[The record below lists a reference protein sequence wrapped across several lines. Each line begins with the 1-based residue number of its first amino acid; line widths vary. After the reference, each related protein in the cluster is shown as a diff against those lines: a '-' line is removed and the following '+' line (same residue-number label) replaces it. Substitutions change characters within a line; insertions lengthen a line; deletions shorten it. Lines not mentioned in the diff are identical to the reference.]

1 MSNRPIKN
9 KKKVVVEDYDEPEV
23 AYRPIKTSPR
33 DMVIL
38 GGVVLIIL
46 AFVLAPMLAFVF
58 APEQPERAEPI
69 EGKANDVDTQI
80 SIYSKQLEGAPND
93 PTVLANL
100 GYFTSQKADQLAIDP
115 TAPDKAKA
123 ERQALLQTAEEY
135 LKKSLQFDP
144 NYGFAQQELSKN
156 LLSQEKYDEAEVLI
170 KGYLEDADKNLG
182 ADDKQIAATAKN
194 QKIQLLGISS
204 FIDAKAD
211 KMELAVGKIGKAL
224 ELDPGNPQLYMQ
236 RGRYYVQM
244 GNKDKAKADF
254 ETVVDIGQKTGNQQ
268 AAILGMAAL
277 EGMKPP
283 APASATPTP
292 ASEVATPA
300 SDTATSAPATETP
313 VSPAPVSASPVE
325 SSLPATPVSATGKT

>member
-58 APEQPERAEPI
+58 APEQPNPAEPI
-69 EGKANDVDTQI
+69 EGKANDIDTQI

-115 TAPDKAKA
+115 KAPEKAQA
-123 ERQALLQTAEEY
+123 ERQALLQTAEGY
-135 LKKSLQFDP
+135 LKKSLTFDP
-144 NYGFAQQELSKN
+144 TYGFAQQELSKN
-156 LLSQEKYDEAEVLI
+156 LLSQEKYDEAGLLI
-170 KGYLEDADKNLG
+170 KGYLEDADKDLG
-182 ADDKQIAATAKN
+182 SADKQTAATAKS

-211 KMELAVGKIGKAL
+211 KMELAVGKIAKAL

-236 RGRYYVQM
+236 RGRYYMQM
-244 GNKDKAKADF
+244 GNKEKAKADF

-277 EGMKPP
+277 EGMKTP
-283 APASATPTP
+283 APASPTPTAVPDTSTSVP
-292 ASEVATPA
+292 AASTPA
-300 SDTATSAPATETP
+300 
-313 VSPAPVSASPVE
+313 SPAPVSTSPQE
-325 SSLPATPVSATGKT
+325 SDLPATPVSATPSGNT